1 MAAFGPSRNA
11 TMHRIL
17 CSGWVIL
24 GLAAL
29 AGCENRTTTIST
41 SDPQMAAFIR
51 LMIPRSIE
59 IRHYLTKPVSFEGGG
74 NANGIEAIL
83 VALDAFGDPVKATGT
98 FNFELYQMRHA
109 SADRHGDRI
118 AFWTE
123 TIDSEQSLAR
133 NWDRLARMF
142 AFRLQLP
149 VNNLPPGDYIL
160 NAQLVTPTGE
170 KLFDEYELKRESG
183 AVSTAGGPQ
192 G

>member
-1 MAAFGPSRNA
+1 MPIRSLR
-11 TMHRIL
+11 T
-17 CSGWVIL
+17 L
-24 GLAAL
+24 GLLAL
-29 AGCENRTTTIST
+29 ALLPACRSPDATISS

-59 IRHYLTKPVSFEGGG
+59 IRHYLTKPVSFEGAG
-74 NANGIEAIL
+74 NANGIEVIL
-83 VALDAFGDPVKATGT
+83 VALDAFGDPVKATGV
-98 FNFELYQMRHA
+98 FNFELYQLRRA
-109 SADRHGDRI
+109 SADRFGERV
-118 AFWTE
+118 AYWSE
-123 TIDSEQSLAR
+123 TIDSEPSLAR

-149 VNNLPPGDYIL
+149 MNDLPPGEYIL

-183 AVSTAGGPQ
+183 AVATAGGPR